1 MSTKEN
7 PSEEIDLG
15 QLFKLIG
22 SAFNKLFLFIG
33 KILKGIFHAII
44 LFLLFLQK
52 HFLKFVI
59 AGAVG
64 LGIGWFFDSTA
75 KPVYQ
80 SSMIVEPNFNSAQQ
94 LYNNIEFYNELA
106 EEEDFNNLAA
116 ALKISNQEASSI
128 KEVSIESF
136 SDDNQKLK
144 HFSDFVS
151 TLDSVSRANLSYK
164 DYLEN
169 FNNINARF
177 HKVTIETFDPKV
189 AKKTQNAIV
198 RSISNNEYF
207 KLQKTTND
215 LNLKLDDSIIRKQI
229 EEVDSLKSFYQK
241 LKLLDIQKEQT
252 ATNTSI
258 SLSSENKEL
267 DKSEITLLK
276 QAKSLGKEILDI
288 NRKKANTK
296 QIVNVISDF
305 PDRAAL
311 LNDLFTQKKVL
322 LPIVFI
328 GLTFLILMLLALNN
342 YLKNYNRISKP

>member
-22 SAFNKLFLFIG
+22 SAFNKLFLFIA
-33 KILKGIFHAII
+33 KVFKGIFHLII
-44 LFLLFLQK
+44 LFLLFIQK

-64 LGIGWFFDSTA
+64 LGIGWILDATA
-75 KPVYQ
+75 KPIYQ

-116 ALKISNQEASSI
+116 ALKISNQEAGSI

-144 HFSDFVS
+144 QFSDFVG

-169 FNNINARF
+169 FNNINAKF
-177 HKVTIETFDPKV
+177 HKVTIKALDPKV
-189 AKKTQNAIV
+189 AKKSQNAIV
-198 RSISNNEYF
+198 RSISNNDYF
-207 KLQKTTND
+207 RLQKNTND
-215 LNLKLDDSIIRKQI
+215 LNLKLDDSIIHKQL
-229 EEVDSLKSFYQK
+229 EEVDSLKAFYQK

-252 ATNTSI
+252 TTSTSI
-258 SLSSENKEL
+258 NLSSENNEL

-276 QAKSLGKEILDI
+276 EAKALGKEILDI
-288 NRKKANTK
+288 NRRKANSK
-296 QIVNVISDF
+296 EIVNVISNF

-311 LNDLFTQKKVL
+311 LNDLLTQKKVL
-322 LPIVFI
+322 FPIAFL
-328 GLTFLILMLLALNN
+328 GLTFLTLIVLALNG
-342 YLKNYNRISKP
+342 YLKHYKR